1 MGILDRLSRVI
12 KSNVNSA
19 IDGAED
25 PEKMVEQTVGEMK
38 RAVRQGRQETVQ
50 AMATEKM
57 IAKKLEEK
65 LREARDWET
74 KAMLALK
81 SGDEEL
87 AREALKRKRRVEA
100 ESNEL
105 EGQRAEAAKFVD
117 DLRSR
122 IEEAERKV
130 VELEN
135 TKAAVAA
142 RVRSARRPAGAS
154 AGSGRSA
161 AMDRFDNLSSRI
173 ETMEAEVEAA
183 AAIDDRPSE
192 ADLERRFARLER
204 TMTETD
210 GLDDELA
217 ELKKKL
223 Q

>member
-1 MGILDRLSRVI
+1 
-12 KSNVNSA
+12 
-19 IDGAED
+19 
-25 PEKMVEQTVGEMK
+25 MVEQTVGEMK